1 MNDFENVGK
10 RPKRP
15 MESAE
20 LSNISV
26 SVRHEHGMKKI
37 PSLITNCR
45 WPRDFIQIGTETTHR
60 RKWRIRN
67 ASIARQQAIDRWID
81 HHLAGRKRDKTATKV
96 LADIVAF
103 LCVRFRQVKIKFIPS
118 YSLLNQYRT
127 ELCSRRWEQVILW
140 LFLRVFVRGCHCRFW
155 WIIRSFC
162 VQCIWE
168 LSSGWLDCHDLSK
181 RLSRWNVFF
190 FESWKYNLGVS
201 FLLRCWT
208 KSNRRQSKGST
219 ARWSIWCRTIWP
231 FPIAQC
237 FTYHHSHEIGY
248 YGWVGI
254 GLILCFVVL
263 YNKKRKTRS
272 IFELI
277 HFTIHTTRS
286 KWITLTISLIQN
298 SRF

>member
-1 MNDFENVGK
+1 MNW
-10 RPKRP
+10 
-15 MESAE
+15 
-20 LSNISV
+20 
-26 SVRHEHGMKKI
+26 
-37 PSLITNCR
+37 PS
-45 WPRDFIQIGTETTHR
+45 F
-60 RKWRIRN
+60 
-67 ASIARQQAIDRWID
+67 
-81 HHLAGRKRDKTATKV
+81 GRKKKRQNGDQGSCGHCG
-96 LADIVAF
+96 IPMRAF
-103 LCVRFRQVKIKFIPS
+103 SSGKNQIYSKLFSPQSISNRTLQPAMRTS
-118 YSLLNQYRT
+118 YSLA
-127 ELCSRRWEQVILW
+127 ILT
-140 LFLRVFVRGCHCRFW
+140 RICT
-155 WIIRSFC
+155 
-162 VQCIWE
+162 
-168 LSSGWLDCHDLSK
+168 
-181 RLSRWNVFF
+181 RLSLSVLVNHPFVLCTMHLGIKLRLTWLPWFIKTFVALKRFF

-201 FLLRCWT
+201 FLLRCWI